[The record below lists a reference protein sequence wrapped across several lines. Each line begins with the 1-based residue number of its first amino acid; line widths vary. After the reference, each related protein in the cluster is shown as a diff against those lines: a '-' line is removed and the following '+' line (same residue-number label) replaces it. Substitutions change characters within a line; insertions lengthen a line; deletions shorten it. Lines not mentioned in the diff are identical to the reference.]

1 MSASPADNSLPPMVY
16 YYLGRAQEGLK
27 SPAAAGSYRKFLD
40 IKQKGGKDLLIADTR
55 RRLASR

>member
-1 MSASPADNSLPPMVY
+1 MVY